1 MEPFSVGLSEIV
13 LTEGLPD
20 SLLPPSDMRRQAVVL
35 TQPGAG
41 LHADRVAKLLKDEG
55 LSVEVIGLPDR
66 DEAKSIDV
74 AITLYDR
81 FARMGLART
90 DTVVTVGGGSVT
102 DVGGFVAGTWMRGIE
117 VVHVPTTLLAAVDAS
132 VGGKT
137 GINMGGKNLVGVFW
151 EPSRVVIDFAI
162 LKELPSMLV
171 LEGMAEALKA
181 GFVGDLELIDV
192 IESAG
197 LDAPLETVVPAALR
211 VKARYVQSD
220 LRESSERAFL
230 NFGHTFGHAVE
241 YASSL
246 SHGVSVGIG
255 MVAAAAVSEQ
265 AANFS
270 GRVRLEEIVT
280 RLGIYS
286 DVSGLDRNR
295 VYDLLFLDKK
305 RDGEGLR
312 MVLLE
317 EFASPKLTHLGDEA
331 IQVGLSAIGL

>member
-1 MEPFSVGLSEIV
+1 MESFSVGLSEVV
-13 LTEGLPD
+13 LTRGLPD
-20 SLLPPSDMRRQAVVL
+20 SLLPRSDARRQAVVL

-41 LHADRVAKLLKDEG
+41 LYADRVAKLLKDEN

-117 VVHVPTTLLAAVDAS
+117 VVHIPTTLLAAVDAS

-151 EPSRVVIDFAI
+151 EPSRVVIDYAI
-162 LKELPSMLV
+162 LDELPSMLV
-171 LEGMAEALKA
+171 LEGLAEVLKA
-181 GFVGDLELIDV
+181 GFIGDLDLIGV
-192 IESAG
+192 IESEG
-197 LDAPLETVVPAALR
+197 LDAPLESVVPAALR
-211 VKARYVQSD
+211 VKAKYVRSD

-241 YASSL
+241 FASSL

-265 AANFS
+265 VADFS
-270 GRVRLEEIVT
+270 GRVRLYEIVT

-295 VYDLLFLDKK
+295 VYDLLF
-305 RDGEGLR
+305 
-312 MVLLE
+312 
-317 EFASPKLTHLGDEA
+317 
-331 IQVGLSAIGL
+331 